1 MIGRTT
7 RATIC
12 QALAIASIVLLA
24 PSLLA
29 AEEPLDARIAAAV
42 KRGLPLVEKAAENYP
57 THRKCFSCHHQ
68 TLPMLAVVCARQAG
82 LGGNEAILAAQAE
95 FTLASFHGELED
107 LRAGRGIGGRAMT
120 VTYGL
125 WALALAARPADE
137 TTAAMVEYLLKTQK
151 DDGHWEGQ
159 SVRPPMEESYATC
172 TVLAVGGLRQ
182 FATEEQKPAVEA
194 AIGKAKTWLINRV
207 PESQEDRAARLW
219 GMHQLAPDSEEFN
232 AAREAVLS
240 AQRPDGGW
248 SQMAEMESDA
258 YSTGQALVVL
268 RASGL
273 NAAES
278 ACQRAAEF
286 LLKTQQ
292 DDGSWFVAT
301 RAKPVQVLFDN
312 GDPHGKDQFIS
323 TPATSWALAALSP
336 MAEKVG
342 PKP

>member
-12 QALAIASIVLLA
+12 QALTVASIVLLA
-24 PSLLA
+24 SSALV
-29 AEEPLDARIAAAV
+29 AEEPLGQRIAAAV

-68 TLPMLAVVCARQAG
+68 TLPMLAMVCARQAG
-82 LGGNEAILAAQAE
+82 LGGNEALLTSQAE
-95 FTLASFHGELED
+95 FTLASFAGEIED
-107 LRAGRGIGGRAMT
+107 LRAGRGIGGRALT
-120 VTYGL
+120 VSYGL
-125 WALALAARPADE
+125 WTLALANRPADE
-137 TTAAMVEYLLKTQK
+137 TTTAMVEYLLKTQK

-159 SVRPPMEESYATC
+159 ALRPPMEESYATC
-172 TVLAVGGLRQ
+172 TVLAVGGLRR
-182 FATEEQKPAVEA
+182 FATDEQKPSIEA
-194 AIGKAKTWLINRV
+194 AIGKAKVWLVNRV
-207 PESQEDRAARLW
+207 PENQEDRAARLW
-219 GMHQLAPDSEEFN
+219 GMHQLIPGSEEFN
-232 AAREAVLS
+232 ASRSAMLS

-273 NAAES
+273 SAAES

-312 GDPHGKDQFIS
+312 GDPHGKNQFIS
-323 TPATSWALAALSP
+323 TPATSWALAGLSL
-336 MAEKVG
+336 MAEKS
-342 PKP
+342 